1 MPLAALGGI
10 LAGAAGTSAAATTA
24 AWGAIGA
31 GTAAGLGL
39 LGAHTTAGAQESAA
53 ATQAAAQK
61 YASDRTAEANAATLA
76 FEKDQAAKQLATQN
90 AIQQAN
96 YQQWAARE
104 QRLSNFGSML
114 GLPARDIP
122 AYVPIPGTANGPTGL
137 PSGASSG
144 TRAVGGPSG
153 VSYQSLVAD
162 LNAGKDPQ
170 TAIDAANKAQN
181 LQTGSSFAW
190 RPIPGA
196 PGGGVVEVPGGQYLT
211 PNPQGQW
218 GIAGTPGG
226 ESASSAS
233 ASNTYVP
240 YLSTPELHLM
250 AQPGVNNFGALYG

>member
-1 MPLAALGGI
+1 MPIFAA
-10 LAGAAGTSAAATTA
+10 AAIPFWTAAATA
-24 AWGAIGA
+24 AGGIIGA
-31 GTAAGLGL
+31 HETASGVQ
-39 LGAHTTAGAQESAA
+39 GAAETTASATA
-53 ATQAAAQK
+53 KAAQLQ
-61 YASDRTAEANAATLA
+61 AESNANTLA

-96 YQQWAARE
+96 YNQWAARE
-104 QRLSNFGSML
+104 QRLSNFGAML

-144 TRAVGGPSG
+144 TSAVGGPSG

-190 RPIPGA
+190 RAIPGA

-226 ESASSAS
+226 ESSGSAA